1 MKLRHISLTAKDA
14 DKLAAFYRTVFGFRD
29 KRPPTTLSG
38 DIVSKG
44 NGLPN
49 SQIYAIWLGIP
60 GMEEPFLEI
69 LQYRHPENRPL
80 PRVNEPGF
88 GHIAFEVANIGETL
102 TAILECGGSMLGE
115 LTNFGTEASPY
126 LIIYVRDP
134 EGNILELEQP

>member
-14 DKLAAFYRTVFGFRD
+14 DRLSAFYRSVFGCHD
-29 KRPPTTLSG
+29 IRPPMMLSG
-38 DIVSKG
+38 DRVSKG

-49 SQIYAIWLGIP
+49 AQIYAIWLAFP
-60 GMEEPFLEI
+60 SAADPFLEI
-69 LQYRHPENRPL
+69 LQYTQTENRPL

-88 GHIAFEVANIGETL
+88 GHIAFEVANLQETL
-102 TAILECGGSMLGE
+102 TAILDNGGSLQGE
-115 LTNFGTEASPY
+115 ITNFGTEASPY